1 MINPLGPAAA
11 VLNGTGGGG
20 ADWGGAG
27 VAADDER
34 SFRGRRPGAVMSACR
49 CLRHSTE
56 VPSPSKPSLTY
67 TVLNLQHVCS
77 PQDFLCRHS
86 VLPTDLGYRPQ
97 ATEVKGV
104 QLRTDVK
111 KKSRSLDSSL
121 ASL

>member
-49 CLRHSTE
+49 CLSM
-56 VPSPSKPSLTY
+56 
-67 TVLNLQHVCS
+67 
-77 PQDFLCRHS
+77 S
-86 VLPTDLGYRPQ
+86 VRLKTSSVGTLSSQLILAIDLRQ
-97 ATEVKGV
+97 
-104 QLRTDVK
+104 R
-111 KKSRSLDSSL
+111 R
-121 ASL
+121 